1 MKGRQCIALHSRNR
15 VLKLCSRIVITHEQR
30 KVSTQFALKYKKVYI
45 RLQNQFMKTSL
56 ISQTFLIQL
65 LLSNFNRK
73 SFSIQANY
81 IFSWHLNQ
89 FFRFE
94 GFSHKFKQVFSLADK
109 TTISFGIKPIIFILQ
124 QKTIIFIW

>member
-30 KVSTQFALKYKKVYI
+30 KVSTQFALEYKKVHF
-45 RLQNQFMKTSL
+45 RLRNQFMKSIIHTL
-56 ISQTFLIQL
+56 TFLIHL

-81 IFSWHLNQ
+81 IFSWPLNQ
-89 FFRFE
+89 FFSFK
-94 GFSHKFKQVFSLADK
+94 GFSHKLKQVFSLADK